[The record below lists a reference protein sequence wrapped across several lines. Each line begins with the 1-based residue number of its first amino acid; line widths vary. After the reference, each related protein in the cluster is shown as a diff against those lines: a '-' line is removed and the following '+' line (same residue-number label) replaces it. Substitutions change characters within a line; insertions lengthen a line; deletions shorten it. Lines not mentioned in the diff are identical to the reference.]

1 MREAGVPGY
10 EVAGWY
16 GILAP
21 AKTPQPIIT
30 KLNQEI
36 VRILHTDELKDRLS
50 ADGSE
55 PVGNTPEQFGA
66 HIKSEVAKWSKVVKE
81 AGIRA
86 E

>member
-1 MREAGVPGY
+1 MQEAGVPGY

-16 GILAP
+16 GVLAP
-21 AKTPQPIIT
+21 TGTPQTIIT
-30 KLNQEI
+30 KLNREI
-36 VRILHTDELKDRLS
+36 VRILQLSDVKERLS

-55 PVGNTPEQFGA
+55 PVGNTPAEFGA
-66 HIKSEVAKWSKVVKE
+66 HIKKEVAKWAKVVKE